1 MLTYHRKLV
10 NLSFSSIDLPI
21 WSTTESMA
29 YLYQKDRDKFH
40 LLLRQQN
47 ESSSNFTIDDNRYS
61 ETSDC
66 ALFKQP
72 SARKELIWL
81 EISPYKIVMTMQGK
95 GKLSYRHFWEESL
108 NGVSRYSLNGDSS
121 DRTMSFRLRNF
132 TRSLYLETNPLPKK
146 LKIEY
151 ELWTEKVQL
160 GVYLLQLDIYH

>member
-10 NLSFSSIDLPI
+10 NLSLTSIDLPI
-21 WSTTESMA
+21 WSTMESMA
-29 YLYQKDRDKFH
+29 FLYQKDRNKFH

-47 ESSSNFTIDDNRYS
+47 ESNSNFTIDNNPNR
-61 ETSDC
+61 ETFD
-66 ALFKQP
+66 
-72 SARKELIWL
+72 RKELIWL

-121 DRTMSFRLRNF
+121 DKNMSFRLRNF

-146 LKIEY
+146 LTIEY

-160 GVYLLQLDIYH
+160 GVYLLQLDIYS